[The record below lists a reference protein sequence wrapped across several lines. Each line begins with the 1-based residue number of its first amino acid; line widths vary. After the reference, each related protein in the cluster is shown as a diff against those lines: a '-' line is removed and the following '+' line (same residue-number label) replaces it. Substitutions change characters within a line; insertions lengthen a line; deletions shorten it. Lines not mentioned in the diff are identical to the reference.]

1 MINRNQGKKE
11 TAYGYKSK
19 SGIRRKKRQKRQLLA
34 AFFTFCMIVIISFV
48 VCGFSSNAKTE
59 TEDEVCKYYKSV
71 MIEKGDTLWSIAS
84 QNMNSGDNDISSYI
98 EEVMRMNG
106 LQDDRITEG
115 MYLVIPYFF

>member
-1 MINRNQGKKE
+1 MNRNQGKKE

-59 TEDEVCKYYKSV
+59 TEDE
-71 MIEKGDTLWSIAS
+71 A
-84 QNMNSGDNDISSYI
+84 
-98 EEVMRMNG
+98 EVES
-106 LQDDRITEG
+106 T
-115 MYLVIPYFF
+115 VF